1 MFFQNVLFHKI
12 FHSPLK
18 NSCSIILFSY
28 LFWRVKS
35 MVLDNMVAYPK
46 TKIYI
51 IYRHNLVP
59 YLGHCDCF
67 PSEPKHFWC
76 QDLFIDPAWI
86 SALCVTHK
94 TLSGQHN
101 VFYGVHATVDQ
112 QCVPPLCLC
121 KLFSLSPKTAPL
133 QFSALDKKVANS
145 AFSCF
150 KALHVNAI
158 NRQGHI
164 NEDKMIIL
172 SWDMK

>member
-1 MFFQNVLFHKI
+1 MVFQNVLFHKI

-18 NSCSIILFSY
+18 NCCSIILFSY

-35 MVLDNMVAYPK
+35 MVSDNMVAYPK

-112 QCVPPLCLC
+112 QCVPPFVSLQAF
-121 KLFSLSPKTAPL
+121 FSLSKESTIAI
-133 QFSALDKKVANS
+133 FSAWQK
-145 AFSCF
+145 SCKLCF
-150 KALHVNAI
+150 
-158 NRQGHI
+158 
-164 NEDKMIIL
+164 
-172 SWDMK
+172 